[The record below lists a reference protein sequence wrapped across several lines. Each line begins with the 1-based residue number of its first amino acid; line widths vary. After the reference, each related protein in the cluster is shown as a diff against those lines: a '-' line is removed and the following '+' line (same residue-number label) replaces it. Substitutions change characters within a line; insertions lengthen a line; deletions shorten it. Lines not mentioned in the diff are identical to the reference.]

1 MATLLPSLVQLKSSP
16 DDAFLWFL
24 SLTLCVYTLC
34 VCACVSA
41 VDCNDSL
48 YASDPKFIAELAA
61 LVDSVLDVLVDT
73 VESYTEPG
81 VVRA

>member
-1 MATLLPSLVQLKSSP
+1 MQLKSSP
-16 DDAFLWFL
+16 DDAYLWFL

-34 VCACVSA
+34 VRVCAWLCVSA

>member
-1 MATLLPSLVQLKSSP
+1 MCARAHV
-16 DDAFLWFL
+16 
-24 SLTLCVYTLC
+24 CV
-34 VCACVSA
+34 CVSA

>member
-1 MATLLPSLVQLKSSP
+1 M
-16 DDAFLWFL
+16 
-24 SLTLCVYTLC
+24 CVYVC
-34 VCACVSA
+34 VCVCVSA

-48 YASDPKFIAELAA
+48 YASDPKFIAELAS